1 MPDSENSQSPSGT
14 QPCDD
19 FVRQL
24 RQKAEEAVQAS
35 LHHAS
40 LSQQYMEV
48 SQKFA
53 QLAEQAGTGG
63 SEGLKE
69 LQQNL
74 RRLEGQVPSAV
85 LKPAST
91 SDVAAFVPPTLDVPL
106 THDGKTK
113 AISNPA
119 ATSPL
124 VPELPSADPF
134 ASESA
139 PVTEGDA
146 LSAESNALTTRQ
158 NFKSTRKVVERN
170 RKAKLA
176 GKRVRV
182 KAKKADLQPKQ
193 RTATEELVKGRS
205 SIATSLGVF
214 CLVVFIMS
222 MISWQLEAETRL
234 PPMMA
239 AFADEITDVEEPQP
253 IEPPEEEQGDQIEME
268 TEEPVEEPEPEP
280 DPMPE
285 PEPAPE
291 EEPPPDPTE
300 SREMPEEMVDAPEPE
315 VVEGTE
321 PAAAESAAVDAATVD
336 NHSEA
341 GRKALLAK
349 FGGSQAS
356 ESAVQYGLE
365 WLISV
370 QNPQG
375 YWDFINVGQCKNAGT
390 INNPIGGTAYALLPF
405 LAAGQTH
412 KEGKYTKQ
420 VGAGLAY
427 LTSIGVNTPAGYD
440 LRGMINKQSDD
451 KAPNEAYYVHG
462 AATLVIC
469 EAYGI
474 TGDRQL
480 KRAAEGA
487 IKFIV
492 NSQDPNGGGWRYNP
506 QEPGS
511 TSVTAIQVM
520 ALVAAK
526 KAGIKINER
535 VFEGVMHYLDAVQ
548 VDGEGRY
555 GYEVAKKTYKSSV
568 TAMALLCRM
577 YCGWKRDDGDMR
589 AGVALLNKTYPRE
602 NLYTMYFATQ
612 VMKNWGGKEW
622 ERWNGLLR
630 EDLVAGQETEGP
642 AKGSWKPRSGAIHAK
657 QGGRLLT
664 TALATLTLEVYYRYK
679 PLLPQETVTES
690 STADPAVVNGG

>member
-1 MPDSENSQSPSGT
+1 MSDPEISQPSSGST
-14 QPCDD
+14 NNDD

-24 RQKAEEAVQAS
+24 RAKSQNAVEAS

-40 LSQQYMEV
+40 LSQQYMAL

-53 QLAEQAGTGG
+53 QLAEQAG
-63 SEGLKE
+63 SSSSSGLAD
-69 LQQNL
+69 LQ
-74 RRLEGQVPSAV
+74 RGLESLERQLPGTVP
-85 LKPAST
+85 
-91 SDVAAFVPPTLDVPL
+91 DVATGPMASSPVVPVSQSLSAIPPAVPQPATDSFLETTVQAAPVDTVVDVP
-106 THDGKTK
+106 
-113 AISNPA
+113 
-119 ATSPL
+119 
-124 VPELPSADPF
+124 ADPQGT
-134 ASESA
+134 
-139 PVTEGDA
+139 VV
-146 LSAESNALTTRQ
+146 RQ
-158 NFKSTRKVVERN
+158 KFVSTRKVVERT
-170 RKAKLA
+170 RKAQLA
-176 GKRVRV
+176 ERRVKV
-182 KAKKADLQPKQ
+182 KAKKSDLKPRQ
-193 RTATEELVKGRS
+193 RTATEELQKGKG
-205 SIATSLGVF
+205 SIATSIGIF
-214 CLVVFIMS
+214 SLVVLIMS
-222 MISWQLEAETRL
+222 FITWQLEPEIQL

-239 AFADEITDVEEPQP
+239 AFADEVTDVEEPQP
-253 IEPPEEEQGDQIEME
+253 IEPPEEEQGDQAEME
-268 TEEPVEEPEPEP
+268 TEEPVEEPEPE
-280 DPMPE
+280 E
-285 PEPAPE
+285 PESEPE
-291 EEPPPDPTE
+291 EELPSEPVE
-300 SREMPEEMVDAPEPE
+300 LPE
-315 VVEGTE
+315 VPDTEMAEVPLPETPAGIE
-321 PAAAESAAVDAATVD
+321 PAAAETANVD

-341 GRKALLAK
+341 GRKALLAR

-370 QNPQG
+370 QQPQG
-375 YWDFINVGQCKNAGT
+375 YWDFINIGESKNAGT

-420 VGAGLAY
+420 VGAGLRY
-427 LTSIGVNTPAGYD
+427 LTKIGVNTPAGYD

-506 QEPGS
+506 REPGS

-526 KAGIKINER
+526 KAGIKISDD
-535 VFEGVMHYLDAVQ
+535 VFKGVMHYLDTVQ
-548 VDGEGRY
+548 VDEEGRY
-555 GYEVAKKTYKSSV
+555 GYEAVKKTYKSSV

-577 YCGWKRDDGDMR
+577 YCGWTRDDGDMR
-589 AGVALLNKTYPRE
+589 AGIALLNKTYPKD

-630 EDLVAGQETEGP
+630 DDLVADQEADGP

-679 PLLPQETVTES
+679 PLLPAENAVPSKPDSTVV
-690 STADPAVVNGG
+690 DGG